1 MKDEIALAE
10 WSNAVE
16 GYESA
21 EILHRHGKYKRAVSE
36 AYYAME
42 AAARASLATKG
53 IEPKT
58 RTGVW
63 KALTNKLVRS
73 GEISAEAAD
82 YLAKERLK
90 RAQSEYMPLTEGAE
104 TEAREGC
111 ERARSVLTTT
121 RTYLL
126 SKGYKEEDL
135 PQPDRHGD
143 GLLAGAML
151 TGFLERLENAT
162 GGHTERPPREI
173 VFKERNDGRFDVNL
187 REIETGSTKT
197 LTSTDSIL
205 AGLSWL
211 VHEKLIAEEEIPR
224 LERNLLE
231 DLERNR
237 ERERGR

>member
-126 SKGYKEEDL
+126 SKGYK
-135 PQPDRHGD
+135 
-143 GLLAGAML
+143 
-151 TGFLERLENAT
+151 
-162 GGHTERPPREI
+162 
-173 VFKERNDGRFDVNL
+173 
-187 REIETGSTKT
+187 
-197 LTSTDSIL
+197 
-205 AGLSWL
+205 LS
-211 VHEKLIAEEEIPR
+211 
-224 LERNLLE
+224 
-231 DLERNR
+231 
-237 ERERGR
+237 